1 MNVGVG
7 TSVVTGLRA
16 GICVGDGVGRSW
28 GGVQKSKLG
37 RSSWGGQVGVG
48 RSVNTGLRAGICVG
62 DGVGRSWGGVQKS
75 KLGRS
80 SWGGQVGMS

>member
-1 MNVGVG
+1 VLVMELVEVGAVFK
-7 TSVVTGLRA
+7 SP
-16 GICVGDGVGRSW
+16 SW
-28 GGVQKSKLG
+28 GGQ
-37 RSSWGGQVGVG
+37 SWGGQVGVG

-80 SWGGQVGMS
+80 SWGGQVGVS